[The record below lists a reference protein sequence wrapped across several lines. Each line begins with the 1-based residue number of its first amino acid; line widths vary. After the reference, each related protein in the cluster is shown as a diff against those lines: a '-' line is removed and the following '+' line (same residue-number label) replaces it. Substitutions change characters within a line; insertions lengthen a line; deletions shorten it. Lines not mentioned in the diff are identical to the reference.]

1 MDLAQKCP
9 ISLTE
14 LGNWRPSD
22 QNDHSNRNFISFL
35 PADMNYQTTII
46 TLLLF
51 VFCNETDAQS
61 RKPKNKDKK
70 KSDDRTVVIGQLSF
84 PKPFKIRDIEIAK
97 SQIVLIEEFVP
108 RTPPTPEGYE
118 ELELSERTK
127 WYQNFINSDAG
138 KRFQASEEKRFSKL
152 KKHEVQARRDADFRI
167 KNVEPGNYDLAG
179 ELILNHR
186 SKKYFTEFYAKVTI
200 TDVDQIDLEK
210 IEVEPRRVL
219 EVKDSTP
226 EFSVKTLDGK
236 KLKSSDLKKQPTLL
250 FFWSS
255 SNTFSL
261 DLVPEIVAAKK
272 QHKNL
277 RIVGVSLD
285 KEEKTIREFLKG
297 NSLPGQ
303 HVHIKDF
310 KDEICTE
317 FGVIAI
323 PSVWLIDGKGKIVV
337 TDRDFVD
344 QSFELESILKKSLK
358 KNLF

>member
-1 MDLAQKCP
+1 M
-9 ISLTE
+9 
-14 LGNWRPSD
+14 
-22 QNDHSNRNFISFL
+22 NF
-35 PADMNYQTTII
+35 QTTII
-46 TLLLF
+46 AILLLA
-51 VFCNETDAQS
+51 FCGQTDAQL
-61 RKPKNKDKK
+61 RNRKNKDKK
-70 KSDDRTVVIGQLSF
+70 KNEDRTIVIGQLAF
-84 PKPFKIRDIEIAK
+84 PKPFKIRDIEIEK
-97 SQIVLIEEFVP
+97 SQIVLIEEFIP

-118 ELELSERTK
+118 ELELAERSK
-127 WYQNFINSDAG
+127 WYQNFISSDAG

-152 KKHEVQARRDADFRI
+152 KKHEVQAKRDADFRI
-167 KNVEPGNYDLAG
+167 KNVDPGNYDLAG
-179 ELILNHR
+179 ELILKHR

-200 TDVDQIDLEK
+200 TDVDQIELEK

-219 EVKDSTP
+219 EANDSTP
-226 EFSVKTLDGK
+226 TFNVKTLDGK
-236 KLKSSDLKKQPTLL
+236 KLKSSDLKKQSTLL

-255 SNTFSL
+255 GNTFSL
-261 DLVPEIVAAKK
+261 DLVPKIVAAKK

-285 KEEKTIREFLKG
+285 KEEKTLREFLVES
-297 NSLPGQ
+297 SLPGQ

-344 QSFELESILKKSLK
+344 KSFDLESILKKSLK